1 MISFGTLNM
10 SPLTLLLF
18 FLLRFINLPI
28 PNHAQLIDCTS
39 SAEYCWNCSSNGG
52 NYSANSLYQRNLNNL
67 LLSFP
72 SVALAPNTIRFYNLS
87 SPQVFNKVNVI
98 ALCRGDV
105 DSSNC
110 LSCLNTTSRMI
121 LDQCP
126 NQMEAIL
133 WGERCM
139 VRYSNRSIYQV
150 LEEDPSR
157 MLPSP
162 NPVPDPEA
170 FKNVLKP
177 LLDKLINV
185 TSSNERLYGTGNAKV
200 PNAKPIYALA
210 QCTPDLTEKE
220 CKACLQ
226 DSSSRLPGCCA
237 GVDGARIL
245 KPSCHLRF
253 ENGPFYSTTA
263 PQQNGVCTDN
273 AEYCWKCLASEN
285 DTSIN
290 MFMTNVKELLSSFS
304 SDKTRSAY
312 GFFNSSIG
320 ENSNKAY
327 AIALCR
333 GDLSPE
339 SCRSCVSSS
348 SKNILDNCRNRWEAI
363 LWDELCMVRYS
374 NNSIF
379 SARNDE
385 PRMYIPN
392 PNNVWESNLFR
403 LTLKPLLDKITSK
416 ASMGDSLKK
425 YDSGQATVPGYET
438 IYAAAQCTP
447 DLDKDECYGCLDDAA
462 NFIPQQF
469 DGKQGGRILKPSCNL
484 RFEVKP
490 FFSATADPVLSPNL
504 SEGKNTTARNV
515 AIAVVIPS
523 VAVVIII
530 IMICTFLKLK
540 KKPSENLKTEAEV
553 EEDISWDDSSQ
564 FNLDTMMKA
573 TCDFSDENKLGE
585 GGFGS
590 VYKGRLSNGQY
601 IAVKRLSKTSGQGDE
616 EFKNEVKLVAKLQ
629 HRNLVRLLGFCLDGK
644 ERLLV
649 YEYVSNSSLD
659 RFIFDPTKRA
669 ELDWDIRYKI
679 IQGIVR
685 GLLYLH
691 EDSRLRII
699 HRDLKASNILL
710 DEEMTPK
717 IADFGM
723 ARLFV
728 FDQTQDKTNR
738 IVGTYGYMSPEY
750 ALRGQ
755 FSVKSD
761 VYSFGVLLLEIVKGE
776 KNSSFQNG
784 EDMEDL
790 LTYAWRNWNEGTAAN
805 LIDPKILLGSR
816 SEILRCIQI
825 GLLCVQED
833 VADRPTVNS
842 IVLMLNSHSVTIRA
856 PSKPAFFMHSNF
868 GPEMSLSSN
877 NSNSAASQSHGHG
890 SKSDSNQASKN
901 EASMTELTPR

>member
-18 FLLRFINLPI
+18 FLFRLIHLPI

-72 SVALAPNTIRFYNLS
+72 SVALAPKTIRFYNLS
-87 SPQVFNKVNVI
+87 SPQVLNKVNVI

-105 DSSNC
+105 DSTNC

-150 LEEDPSR
+150 LEEDPSG

-162 NPVPDPEA
+162 NPVPDPEV

-177 LLDKLINV
+177 LLDKLINE

-200 PNAKPIYALA
+200 ADAKPIYALA

-348 SKNILDNCRNRWEAI
+348 SKNILDNCPNRWEAI
-363 LWDELCMVRYS
+363 LWDELCMVRY

-379 SARNDE
+379 SARNDD

-553 EEDISWDDSSQ
+553 EEDISWDDSLQ

-750 ALRGQ
+750 TLHGQ

>member
-1 MISFGTLNM
+1 M

-18 FLLRFINLPI
+18 FLFRFIHLPI

-105 DSSNC
+105 DSTNC

-185 TSSNERLYGTGNAKV
+185 TSSNERLYETGNAKV

-348 SKNILDNCRNRWEAI
+348 SKNILDNCPNRWEAI

-504 SEGKNTTARNV
+504 SEGKNTTARIV

-540 KKPSENLKTEAEV
+540 KKPSENLKIEAEAEV
-553 EEDISWDDSSQ
+553 EEDISWDDSLQ

-601 IAVKRLSKTSGQGDE
+601 IAVKRLSKTSGQG
-616 EFKNEVKLVAKLQ
+616 Q
-629 HRNLVRLLGFCLDGK
+629 C
-644 ERLLV
+644 
-649 YEYVSNSSLD
+649 
-659 RFIFDPTKRA
+659 
-669 ELDWDIRYKI
+669 
-679 IQGIVR
+679 
-685 GLLYLH
+685 
-691 EDSRLRII
+691 
-699 HRDLKASNILL
+699 
-710 DEEMTPK
+710 
-717 IADFGM
+717 
-723 ARLFV
+723 
-728 FDQTQDKTNR
+728 
-738 IVGTYGYMSPEY
+738 GYMSPEY

-790 LTYAWRNWNEGTAAN
+790 LTYN
-805 LIDPKILLGSR
+805 
-816 SEILRCIQI
+816 
-825 GLLCVQED
+825 
-833 VADRPTVNS
+833 
-842 IVLMLNSHSVTIRA
+842 H
-856 PSKPAFFMHSNF
+856 
-868 GPEMSLSSN
+868 
-877 NSNSAASQSHGHG
+877 
-890 SKSDSNQASKN
+890 
-901 EASMTELTPR
+901 